1 VIADSVADD
10 LAKERP
16 RVPHFKLLSESLDG
30 LECGVLLK
38 VFVMERPA
46 CTSRGNENEQTNFNG
61 IDVHVT
67 SLPG

>member
-1 VIADSVADD
+1 
-10 LAKERP
+10 
-16 RVPHFKLLSESLDG
+16 
-30 LECGVLLK
+30 
-38 VFVMERPA
+38 MERPA